1 MVKILEILYGLLCNL
16 EIVLIPYKLAVDLV
30 TIKNRL
36 HTTLF
41 LVLATSVILFYE
53 TMLPLAFLLSA
64 IHMFY
69 NLYEH
74 KSFSPPKPD
83 VHGVI
88 EFIKDI
94 ADFIA
99 AVKYNLYVFMN
110 EVYYWKDPVRA

>member
-16 EIVLIPYKLAVDLV
+16 EIVLIPYRLAVDLI

-36 HTTLF
+36 DTTLF
-41 LVLATSVILFYE
+41 LVLATTAILFYE

-64 IHMFY
+64 IKVFH

-74 KSFSPPKPD
+74 ESFSPPKPD
-83 VHGVI
+83 VHGSI
-88 EFIKDI
+88 EFIKDC
-94 ADFIA
+94 ADFVA

-110 EVYYWKDPVRA
+110 EVYYWKDPVKA